1 MKLTQCFHL
10 MMDVKRDK
18 AAQVLHWTALQLRL
32 IAAGELGRS
41 LLRINTSDPC

>member
-18 AAQVLHWTALQLRL
+18 AAQVAALDGASAALHCRW
-32 IAAGELGRS
+32 
-41 LLRINTSDPC
+41 